1 MTFGVTAARVA
12 EPGPAEPAP
21 DCPRCPRLVAFRD
34 ACRLRDPAGYN
45 APVRSFGPA
54 RARLLVVGLAP
65 GRDGANSSG
74 RPFTGDWAGD
84 LLYETLGHAGFASGA
99 YEERPDDG
107 LELVDCMVTNAVRCV
122 PPENKP
128 VPAEIAACRP
138 FLVERM
144 EELPSL
150 AAVVALGRIAHDS
163 AVRALGGRLAAHPF
177 GHGRST
183 EIALG
188 PRSLRLFSSYHCSR
202 YNTNTGVLTTPMFRA
217 VFADVRAFLDGR
229 APSNVT

>member
-1 MTFGVTAARVA
+1 MSFGVTRARVA
-12 EPGPAEPAP
+12 APGPAEPPA
-21 DCPRCPRLVAFRD
+21 DCSLCPRLVQFRG

-54 RARLLVVGLAP
+54 GARLLVVGLAP

-84 LLYETLGHAGFASGA
+84 LLYETLGLAGFAAGTYA
-99 YEERPDDG
+99 ERPDDG

-128 VPAEIAACRP
+128 VPAEVAECRR
-138 FLVERM
+138 FLVERVAA
-144 EELPSL
+144 LPAL
-150 AAVVALGRIAHDS
+150 AALVALGRIAHDS
-163 AVRALGGRLAAHPF
+163 VVRALGQRPAAHPF
-177 GHGRST
+177 GHGRRSD
-183 EIALG
+183 IAWG
-188 PRSLRLFSSYHCSR
+188 GRSLRLFSSYHCSR

-217 VFADVRAFLDGR
+217 VFADVRAFLDG
-229 APSNVT
+229 P